1 MASFAQL
8 DDNNIVINV
17 LVVADKDTADENG
30 NNVEEIGIQFLQS
43 LLGENTI
50 WKQTDYDGTIRK
62 NYAGIGYTYDETRDA
77 FIPPKPFENWILN
90 EETCLWIPPIPEPE
104 LTEEQ
109 KENNY
114 FYEWDQE
121 TYEETGNGW
130 VLLQIEPLSQPST
143 PP

>member
-1 MASFAQL
+1 MAHFAEL
-8 DDNNIVINV
+8 DQNNVVLRV
-17 LVVADKDTADENG
+17 LVVANEDTADENQ
-30 NNVEEIGIQFLQS
+30 NEIEEIGIEFLQS

-50 WKQTDYDGTIRK
+50 WKQTSYNNRIRK

-130 VLLQIEPLSQPST
+130 VLLQIEPLPEPSQDP
-143 PP
+143 